1 MRVAIRNVAGETVKE
16 IELRDDVFGIE
27 PNNAVMHQAVVM
39 QQANARLGTQKAKTR
54 AEVSGGGRKPWRQKG
69 TGRARQGSTR
79 APQFSGGGVAFAARP
94 RLYTQK
100 MNRKMR
106 RLALRSALSVK
117 AGESRIIVMD
127 DLALD
132 DAKTKAMKA
141 CLGNLGVDGSALVLL
156 AGRNANVE
164 QAARNLGE
172 VKTLSAGCLNVRD
185 LLKYEYVIIP
195 VDAVE
200 LIESWLSQV
209 A

>member
-16 IELRDDVFGIE
+16 IELRDDIFGIE
-27 PNNAVMHQAVVM
+27 PNQAVMHQAVVM
-39 QQANARLGTQKAKTR
+39 QQANARLGTQKAKSR

-69 TGRARQGSTR
+69 TGRARQGSIR
-79 APQFSGGGVAFAARP
+79 APQFKGGGVVFAASP

-127 DLALD
+127 DLTLE
-132 DAKTKAMKA
+132 AKTKAMKV

-156 AGRNANVE
+156 AERNANVE

-172 VKTLSAGCLNVRD
+172 IKTLAAGCLNVRD

-200 LIESWLSQV
+200 LIESWLGQ
-209 A
+209 AA